1 MTRDEMKMFMQVVV
15 SAYPNFKPANLS
27 MTVNLWTEML
37 KDYSSEAV
45 MTALKTFICTDT
57 SGFAP
62 SISQIIEKMN
72 VVEELNELTDMEAWA
87 LVGRALRD
95 SAYHAQERFDELPP
109 LVKKAVGS
117 PDNLRAWGTAENY
130 SENVA
135 QSQFIRSY
143 QDVLKR
149 KKEIAKLP
157 SNVRQLIQNTERLM
171 ISAD

>member
-1 MTRDEMKMFMQVVV
+1 
-15 SAYPNFKPANLS
+15 
-27 MTVNLWTEML
+27 
-37 KDYSSEAV
+37 
-45 MTALKTFICTDT
+45 
-57 SGFAP
+57 
-62 SISQIIEKMN
+62 
-72 VVEELNELTDMEAWA
+72 MEAWA

-157 SNVRQLIQNTERLM
+157 SSVRQLIQNTERLM